1 MRYVFTL
8 LFVLGALLRK
18 HLKVSAGF
26 PENTNLTVYAFIQP
40 VNRIKALSVY
50 AAVKYLEANDLTKAN
65 IVFSLTYLTKGCN
78 RRLPM
83 QVIMDFV
90 GQNRRVFDNIG
101 GSIHGVVV
109 DSCDKV
115 CNDMAILGSIYQIS
129 VMTYGCKQSS
139 LNRDLGYKTIVRSI
153 TSENFLPVLVHEF
166 AHNRRWWRAVVF
178 QKQVAEVFTGKDDVP
193 RSDGYDDEEDVSI
206 KVFSSPEAEPWVESV
221 RKVKDITR
229 GRITRIRQIIS
240 NLFSALI
247 WSWMFR
253 PS

>member
-1 MRYVFTL
+1 MRYVLTL

-40 VNRIKALSVY
+40 VNRFNALSIY
-50 AAVKYLEANDLTKAN
+50 AAVKYLEANDLAKAN
-65 IVFSLTYLTKGCN
+65 IVFSLTYLTNGCN

-83 QVIMDFV
+83 RAIMDFV

-115 CNDMAILGSIYQIS
+115 CRDMAILGSIYHIS
-129 VMTYGCKQSS
+129 VMTYGCMKGA
-139 LNRDLGYKTIVRSI
+139 LNRELGYKTFVRSI

-166 AHNRRWWRAVVF
+166 AHNRRWWRAVLF
-178 QKQVAEVFTGKDDVP
+178 QKQVAEGGSTGRKENDQL
-193 RSDGYDDEEDVSI
+193 SNKEEEEEGDVSI
-206 KVFSSPEAEPWVESV
+206 KVFSSPEAEPWVESI
-221 RKVKDITR
+221 RKVKDMTR
-229 GRITRIRQIIS
+229 GRITGFRRQSIS
-240 NLFSALI
+240 NLLSSRL
-247 WSWMFR
+247 
-253 PS
+253 